1 METMPRANAGRPVQF
16 DAAVSLWLREAYAT
30 ALARDPVD
38 AATDA
43 AVLADLLAR
52 RCDDLLRGTSH
63 TEPEVGAADG
73 PGWGGAPSPAIPEA
87 AVCGTSHTEPGG
99 GAAAGEEDAPSPSV
113 PEAAI
118 AAAACGTSHKPLT
131 LLRRVV
137 LQWRMRRLLRRG
149 ARAYATWSLH
159 HARMRRLHRA
169 RGGSW
174 PEARE
179 AYYRETGRWIRS
191 AQAMRWDARR
201 LGLG

>member
-1 METMPRANAGRPVQF
+1 MKVTGSLVRRVHRSDSLAVKKERRMETMPRVNAGTPVQF
-16 DAAVSLWLREAYAT
+16 DAAASHWLREAYEA

-38 AATDA
+38 AAADA

-52 RCDDLLRGTSH
+52 RCDALLSGMSH
-63 TEPEVGAADG
+63 TEPE
-73 PGWGGAPSPAIPEA
+73 
-87 AVCGTSHTEPGG
+87 G
-99 GAAAGEEDAPSPSV
+99 GAAAGEEDAPSPSI
-113 PEAAI
+113 PEAVI

-137 LQWRMRRLLRRG
+137 LQWRMRRRLRRG

-159 HARMRRLHRA
+159 HARVRRLHRA

-191 AQAMRWDARR
+191 ARAMRGDARR
-201 LGLG
+201 LGLR

>member
-1 METMPRANAGRPVQF
+1 METMPRVNAGRPVQF
-16 DAAVSLWLREAYAT
+16 DAAASHWLREAYEA

-63 TEPEVGAADG
+63 TELGDEAAAEEGD
-73 PGWGGAPSPAIPEA
+73 APS
-87 AVCGTSHTEPGG
+87 
-99 GAAAGEEDAPSPSV
+99 PSPSV
-113 PEAAI
+113 PEAAAG
-118 AAAACGTSHKPLT
+118 AAVCGTYHKPLT
-131 LLRRVV
+131 LLRRLV

-159 HARMRRLHRA
+159 HARVRRLHRA

-191 AQAMRWDARR
+191 ARAMRWDARR